1 MRAEPKKRAKESVFL
16 LEKYY
21 RLGWLDRKYMV
32 DCQYIQPYSAED
44 RLFIGKRLY
53 ESFVIWQ
60 KGMRLIHD
68 YDEMYVDV
76 SPGLNRAVNEHQAAE
91 RFRQAIGKLSQS
103 VLPVVYRIV
112 LEEREIKAPKGMS
125 DRERL
130 YFNDEVKGLLC
141 RGLDELI
148 KSRRA

>member
-1 MRAEPKKRAKESVFL
+1 MKKETLKRTKESVFL

-21 RLGWLDRKYMV
+21 HLGWLDRKYMV

-60 KGMRLIHD
+60 KGIRLTHD

-76 SPGLNRAVNEHQAAE
+76 SPMFNRAVNEHQAAE
-91 RFRQAIGKLSQS
+91 RFRHSIAKLSKN
-103 VLPVVYRIV
+103 VLPIIYRIV
-112 LEEREIKAPKGMS
+112 LEEREIKAPQGMS
-125 DRERL
+125 DREKL

-148 KSRRA
+148 MQRRV